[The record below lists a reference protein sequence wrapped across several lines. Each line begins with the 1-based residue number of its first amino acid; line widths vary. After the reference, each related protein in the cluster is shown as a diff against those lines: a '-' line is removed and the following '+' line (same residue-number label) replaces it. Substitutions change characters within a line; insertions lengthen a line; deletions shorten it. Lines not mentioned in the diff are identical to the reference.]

1 MNIVEQVKNILT
13 IYAKHGEIHI
23 DFSEDKENSCGL
35 SSIGDSLVR
44 QDILGNQTRK
54 HDFIL
59 YTAFQSLNDYD
70 RLNNSGQLLEL
81 ALWLEDR
88 TEPPITKI
96 TTGNGMIYSIPNGN
110 FQDIIQYQ
118 LQISVEYDKEG

>member
-13 IYAKHGEIHI
+13 RYAKHGEIHI
-23 DFSEDKENSCGL
+23 DFSEDKENSWGL

-81 ALWLEDR
+81 ALWLETGQNR
-88 TEPPITKI
+88 RLQKLQQETE
-96 TTGNGMIYSIPNGN
+96 
-110 FQDIIQYQ
+110 
-118 LQISVEYDKEG
+118 